1 MFNAFSNSFHV
12 NAYVT
17 SIRMFFSV
25 SIGYFAYDFVDMFLY
40 TWHKRS
46 TKEMLMHHIVVL
58 TCFGI
63 AAHTQLYV
71 PYAAISLVVEVNS
84 MCLHAR
90 ALLLI
95 AG

>member
-1 MFNAFSNSFHV
+1 MHV
-12 NAYVT
+12 QVYDYT
-17 SIRMFFSV
+17 KLIRILTV
-25 SIGYFAYDFVDMFLY
+25 SMGYFAYDFADMFLY

-46 TKEMLMHHIVVL
+46 TKEMLMHHIVVF

-63 AAHTQLYV
+63 AAHTQFYV

-90 ALLLI
+90 ALLII